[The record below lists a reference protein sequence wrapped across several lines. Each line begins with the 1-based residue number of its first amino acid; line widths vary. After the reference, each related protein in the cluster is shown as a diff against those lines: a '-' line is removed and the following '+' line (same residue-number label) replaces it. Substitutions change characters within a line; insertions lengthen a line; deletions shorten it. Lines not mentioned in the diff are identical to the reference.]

1 MQLSTVLQAVIFFS
15 HSDQRDDVFKA
26 VKGLTDCEKS
36 MGYGL
41 WNGNFRGKYIIII
54 VNIIVIVIII
64 YVYIYMNIDI
74 SKYVTLLYIE
84 WDLTKSFNPSSPIW
98 ERDPIKDVGM

>member
-1 MQLSTVLQAVIFFS
+1 
-15 HSDQRDDVFKA
+15 
-26 VKGLTDCEKS
+26 